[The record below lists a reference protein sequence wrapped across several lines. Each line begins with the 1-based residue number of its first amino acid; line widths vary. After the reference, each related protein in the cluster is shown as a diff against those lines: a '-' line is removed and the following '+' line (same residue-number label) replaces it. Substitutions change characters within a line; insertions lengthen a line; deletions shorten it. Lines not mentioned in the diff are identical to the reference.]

1 MLRIGLVED
10 NPGDARL
17 IHEMLRE
24 PPVTQFR
31 LTVSTRMDELLESLE
46 RDPIEV
52 LLLDLGL
59 PDSQGM
65 ATFHRINDR
74 APGLP
79 IVIFSGAD
87 DEQLASEAVSCGAQD
102 YLVKGRIN
110 SFLLKRAIR
119 YAMERKRAEE
129 EIRTLNRDL
138 EHRVAERTQQLLAAN
153 RELEAFSYSVSHDL
167 RAPLRHI
174 AGYVDLL
181 KRATLGTLPGKAL
194 HYLETIDA
202 ASVEMGQLIDD
213 LLAFSR
219 MGAET
224 MTESTVDLSLVLD
237 EVVQGLQLSTV
248 ERNISWKISP
258 LPIVV
263 GDPAML
269 KRVLANLVGN
279 AVKYSQG
286 REHAVIEVGTVGME
300 GEQCIVFVRDNGAG
314 FDMRQ
319 YHKLFGVFQR
329 LHRAD
334 EFEGTGIGLA
344 TVRRIVNRH
353 GGRAWAE
360 SLVDQGATFYFTL
373 RPAPAATSV
382 QHEDENAPI
391 R

>member
-17 IHEMLRE
+17 IQEMLRE
-24 PPVTQFR
+24 PPITQFR
-31 LTVSTRMDELLESLE
+31 LTLSTRVDELLESLD

-65 ATFHRINDR
+65 DTFHRINDR

-119 YAMERKRAEE
+119 YAMERKRTEE
-129 EIRTLNRDL
+129 EIRTLNREL
-138 EHRVAERTQQLLAAN
+138 EHRVAERTAQLVAAN
-153 RELEAFSYSVSHDL
+153 KELEAFSYSVSHDL

-174 AGYVDLL
+174 EGYVGMLR
-181 KRATLGTLPGKAL
+181 RATEGILPENASR
-194 HYLETIDA
+194 YLSTISS

-219 MGAET
+219 MSAEE
-224 MTESTVDLSLVLD
+224 MHEAPVELGTVIEEVLR
-237 EVVQGLQLSTV
+237 GLQLATRDRRI
-248 ERNISWKISP
+248 EWKIQS
-258 LPIVV
+258 LPRVI
-263 GDPAML
+263 GDFAML
-269 KRVLANLVGN
+269 RQVFANLIDN
-279 AVKYSQG
+279 AIKYTKG
-286 REHAVIEVGTVGME
+286 RELAEIEIGVAGVEDGRR
-300 GEQCIVFVRDNGAG
+300 IFFVRDNGAG
-314 FDMRQ
+314 FDMR
-319 YHKLFGVFQR
+319 YAHKLFGVFHR
-329 LHRAD
+329 LHNAE

-344 TVRRIVNRH
+344 TTRRIVERH
-353 GGRAWAE
+353 GGRTWAE
-360 SLVDQGATFYFTL
+360 GVVDQGATFYFTL
-373 RPAPAATSV
+373 RPAPAS
-382 QHEDENAPI
+382 
-391 R
+391 

>member
-1 MLRIGLVED
+1 VSATVLRIGLVED

-17 IHEMLRE
+17 IQEMLRE
-24 PPVTQFR
+24 PPITQFR
-31 LTVSTRMDELLESLE
+31 LTLSTRVDELLESME

-65 ATFHRINDR
+65 DTFHRINDR

-87 DEQLASEAVSCGAQD
+87 DETLASEAVSCGAQD

-129 EIRTLNRDL
+129 EIRTLNREL
-138 EHRVAERTQQLLAAN
+138 EHRVAERTAQLLAAN
-153 RELEAFSYSVSHDL
+153 KELEAFSYSVSHDL

-174 AGYVDLL
+174 EGYVGMLQ
-181 KRATLGTLPGKAL
+181 RATRGTLPENAER
-194 HYLETIDA
+194 YLETISA
-202 ASVEMGQLIDD
+202 ASIEMSQLIDD

-219 MGAET
+219 MGAEK
-224 MTESTVDLSLVLD
+224 MNAVRVDLASVLD
-237 EVVQGLQLSTV
+237 EVLRGLQMATRD
-248 ERNISWKISP
+248 RNIAWKIAP
-258 LPIVV
+258 LPAVI

-269 KRVLANLVGN
+269 KQVLANLVGN
-279 AVKYSQG
+279 AVKYTRG
-286 REHAVIEVGTVGME
+286 RERAEIEIGIG
-300 GEQCIVFVRDNGAG
+300 GEENGRCILFVRDNGAG
-314 FDMRQ
+314 FDMR
-319 YHKLFGVFQR
+319 YSHKLFGVFHR
-329 LHRAD
+329 LHRAE

-344 TVRRIVNRH
+344 TVRRIIDRH

-360 SLVDQGATFYFTL
+360 GAVDHGATFYVTL
-373 RPAPAATSV
+373 QPARI
-382 QHEDENAPI
+382 E
-391 R
+391 

>member
-17 IHEMLRE
+17 IQEMLRE
-24 PPVTQFR
+24 PPITDFR
-31 LTVSTRMDELLESLE
+31 LTLSTRVDELLESLE

-129 EIRTLNRDL
+129 EIRLLNRDL
-138 EHRVAERTQQLLAAN
+138 ERRVTERTAQLVAAN
-153 RELEAFSYSVSHDL
+153 KELEAFSYSVSHDL

-174 AGYVDLL
+174 EGYVGMLQ
-181 KRATLGTLPGKAL
+181 RATQGILPANAER
-194 HYLETIDA
+194 YLETISS

-219 MGAET
+219 MSAEEMHETRVSLGA
-224 MTESTVDLSLVLD
+224 LLD
-237 EVVQGLQLSTV
+237 DVIRGLQIAARGRV
-248 ERNISWKISP
+248 IDWQIGV
-258 LPIVV
+258 LPDVI

-269 KRVLANLVGN
+269 KRVLANLVDN
-279 AVKYSQG
+279 AIKYTKRRERAEIEIGVSGKEDG
-286 REHAVIEVGTVGME
+286 RTIF
-300 GEQCIVFVRDNGAG
+300 FVRDNGAG
-314 FDMRQ
+314 FDMR
-319 YHKLFGVFQR
+319 YLHKLFGVFHR
-329 LHRAD
+329 LHDAQ

-344 TVRRIVNRH
+344 TTRRIIERH
-353 GGRAWAE
+353 GGRVWAHGE
-360 SLVDQGATFYFTL
+360 VDRGAAFYFTL
-373 RPAPAATSV
+373 RPAAAT
-382 QHEDENAPI
+382 
-391 R
+391 

>member
-17 IHEMLRE
+17 IQEMLRE
-24 PPVTQFR
+24 PPITDFR
-31 LTVSTRMDELLESLE
+31 LTLSTRVDELLESLE

-65 ATFHRINDR
+65 ATFHRINNR

-129 EIRTLNRDL
+129 EIRLLNRDL
-138 EHRVAERTQQLLAAN
+138 ERRVAERTAQLVAAN
-153 RELEAFSYSVSHDL
+153 KELEAFSYSVSHDL

-174 AGYVDLL
+174 EGYVGMLQ
-181 KRATLGTLPGKAL
+181 RATQGILPQNAER
-194 HYLETIDA
+194 YLETISA

-219 MGAET
+219 MSAEEMHETRVSLGA
-224 MTESTVDLSLVLD
+224 LLD
-237 EVVQGLQLSTV
+237 EVLRGLQIAARGRV
-248 ERNISWKISP
+248 IDWKIGA
-258 LPIVV
+258 LPDVI
-263 GDPAML
+263 GDSAML
-269 KRVLANLVGN
+269 KRVLVNLVDN
-279 AVKYSQG
+279 AIKYTKR
-286 REHAVIEVGTVGME
+286 RERAEIDIGVAGQEDDRTVL
-300 GEQCIVFVRDNGAG
+300 FVRDNGAG
-314 FDMRQ
+314 FDMR
-319 YHKLFGVFQR
+319 YLHKLFGVFHR
-329 LHRAD
+329 LHDAQ

-344 TVRRIVNRH
+344 TTRRIIERH
-353 GGRAWAE
+353 GGRVWAE
-360 SLVDQGATFYFTL
+360 GEVDRGATFYFTL
-373 RPAPAATSV
+373 RPAPAT
-382 QHEDENAPI
+382 
-391 R
+391 

>member
-17 IHEMLRE
+17 IQEMLRE
-24 PPVTQFR
+24 PPITQFR
-31 LTVSTRMDELLESLE
+31 LTLSTRVDELLESLE

-65 ATFHRINDR
+65 DTFHRINDR

-119 YAMERKRAEE
+119 YAMERKRTEE
-129 EIRTLNRDL
+129 EIRTLNREL
-138 EHRVAERTQQLLAAN
+138 EHRVAERTAQLVAAN
-153 RELEAFSYSVSHDL
+153 KELEAFSYSVSHDL

-174 AGYVDLL
+174 EGYVGMLR
-181 KRATLGTLPGKAL
+181 RATEGILPENAER
-194 HYLETIDA
+194 YLKTISS

-219 MGAET
+219 MSAEE
-224 MTESTVDLSLVLD
+224 MHEAPVDLGAVID
-237 EVVQGLQLSTV
+237 EVLRGFQLATHN
-248 ERNISWKISP
+248 RKIDWKIGP
-258 LPIVV
+258 LPRVI
-263 GDPAML
+263 GDFAML
-269 KRVLANLVGN
+269 RQVFANLIDN
-279 AVKYSQG
+279 AIKYTKG
-286 REHAVIEVGTVGME
+286 RELADVEIGVAGVEDGRS
-300 GEQCIVFVRDNGAG
+300 IFFVRDNGAG
-314 FDMRQ
+314 FDMR
-319 YHKLFGVFQR
+319 YSHKLFGVFRR
-329 LHRAD
+329 LHNAE

-344 TVRRIVNRH
+344 TTRRIIERH
-353 GGRAWAE
+353 GGRTWAE
-360 SLVDQGATFYFTL
+360 GVVDQGATFYFTL
-373 RPAPAATSV
+373 RPAPAS
-382 QHEDENAPI
+382 
-391 R
+391 

>member
-17 IHEMLRE
+17 IQEMLRE
-24 PPVTQFR
+24 PPITDFR
-31 LTVSTRMDELLESLE
+31 LTLSTRVDELLESLE

-65 ATFHRINDR
+65 ATFHRINNR

-129 EIRTLNRDL
+129 EIRLLNRDL
-138 EHRVAERTQQLLAAN
+138 ERRVAERTAQLVAAN
-153 RELEAFSYSVSHDL
+153 KELEAFSYSVSHDL

-174 AGYVDLL
+174 EGYVGMLQ
-181 KRATLGTLPGKAL
+181 RATQGILPQNAER
-194 HYLETIDA
+194 YLETISA

-219 MGAET
+219 MSAEEMHETRVSLGA
-224 MTESTVDLSLVLD
+224 LLD
-237 EVVQGLQLSTV
+237 EVLRGLQIAARGRV
-248 ERNISWKISP
+248 IDWKIGA
-258 LPIVV
+258 LPDVI
-263 GDPAML
+263 GDSAML
-269 KRVLANLVGN
+269 KRVLVNLVDN
-279 AVKYSQG
+279 AIKYTKR
-286 REHAVIEVGTVGME
+286 RERAEIEIGVAGQEDDRTVL
-300 GEQCIVFVRDNGAG
+300 FVRDNGAG
-314 FDMRQ
+314 FDMR
-319 YHKLFGVFQR
+319 YLHKLFGVFHR
-329 LHRAD
+329 LHDAQ

-344 TVRRIVNRH
+344 TTRRIIERH
-353 GGRAWAE
+353 GGRVWAE
-360 SLVDQGATFYFTL
+360 GEVDRGATFYFTL
-373 RPAPAATSV
+373 RPAPAT
-382 QHEDENAPI
+382 
-391 R
+391 

>member
-17 IHEMLRE
+17 IQEMLRE
-24 PPVTQFR
+24 PPITQFR
-31 LTVSTRMDELLESLE
+31 LTHSTRVDQLLESLD

-65 ATFHRINDR
+65 ETFHRINDR

-129 EIRTLNRDL
+129 EIRTLNREL
-138 EHRVAERTQQLLAAN
+138 EHRVAERTAQLVAAN
-153 RELEAFSYSVSHDL
+153 KELEAFSYSVSHDL

-174 AGYVDLL
+174 EGYVGMLD
-181 KRATLGTLPGKAL
+181 RATQGILPENAQR
-194 HYLETIDA
+194 YLKTISS

-224 MTESTVDLSLVLD
+224 MHEAPVELGVVID
-237 EVVQGLQLSTV
+237 EVLRGQHLATTG
-248 ERNISWKISP
+248 RNIQWNIAP
-258 LPIVV
+258 LPPVI
-263 GDPAML
+263 GDAAMI
-269 KRVLANLVGN
+269 RQVFANLIDN
-279 AVKYSQG
+279 AIKYTRG
-286 REHAVIEVGTVGME
+286 RERAEIQIGVK
-300 GEQCIVFVRDNGAG
+300 GEETGRLIFFVRDNGAG
-314 FDMRQ
+314 FDMR
-319 YHKLFGVFQR
+319 YVHKLFGVFQR
-329 LHRAD
+329 LHNAE

-344 TVRRIVNRH
+344 TIRRIIERH

-360 SLVDQGATFYFTL
+360 GEVDLGATFYFTL
-373 RPAPAATSV
+373 RSAS
-382 QHEDENAPI
+382 
-391 R
+391 